1 MNRLAELPAHREF
14 QMIFPEDAHHPFPLS
29 LQTIPRR
36 NVLGTLGLAGL
47 GFLASSATS
56 SAFTSKNANRTPK
69 VSVPTSSGRSG
80 TPAMRYSTLA
90 DLPEEWSANNRSA
103 DDYLRY
109 LSSLKLKRVSARQVL
124 ESHAKQRGS
133 VWNTLPPKQA
143 WKRMGYVLKVID
155 RIALEMNVSEVEIVS
170 AYRSPAYNARC
181 PGAKSGSWHQANIAT
196 DVKFPVRASKVTA
209 TARELRDLGLFK
221 GGVGGY
227 WNFTHIDARGKNV
240 NW

>member
-1 MNRLAELPAHREF
+1 
-14 QMIFPEDAHHPFPLS
+14 MIFPEEAHTKFPPS

-36 NVLGTLGLAGL
+36 GILSTIGLAGL
-47 GFLASSATS
+47 GLLASSATS

-69 VSVPTSSGRSG
+69 VSVPTSSNRSG
-80 TPAMRYSTLA
+80 TPALRYTPA
-90 DLPEEWSANNRSA
+90 PGLPEEWCVNNRSA
-103 DDYLRY
+103 GEYLRY
-109 LSSLKLKRVSARQVL
+109 LSSLNLQRVSARQVL
-124 ESHAKQRGS
+124 ESHAKQRGA
-133 VWNTLPPKQA
+133 VWNTLPPRQT

-155 RIALEMNVSEVEIVS
+155 RLALEMNVSEVEVIS

-181 PGAKSGSWHQANIAT
+181 AGAKTGSWHQANVAA

-227 WNFTHIDARGKNV
+227 WNFTHIDARGQNV